1 MISRF
6 ALLCF
11 LAVSSCLFNNAPLTT
26 TSINTNFGG
35 INAFVQAA
43 EETSEFLSSGAWAT
57 VQLAFNDGGVETSC
71 PCPVGCMNCAF
82 QDSSMFGGDNT
93 VKTLYSTSTMP
104 TMAIS
109 TGGSATFAGYTNT
122 TGTAERMTLQVCP
135 DVSLMVCFN
144 CNNGHL
150 RPTLPTFAWS
160 PLLSLALVLL
170 SRSPVV
176 LLSSLSLSLS
186 FALVFSVRFPRI
198 VSPTFRPTQ
207 TLLFPLHHF
216 HFHHHHR

>member
-1 MISRF
+1 MSNPSEKIFCPTPGTVFINYLFTRPEKREERENINETIPTMISRF

-11 LAVSSCLFNNAPLTT
+11 LAFSSCVFNDAPLTT
-26 TSINTNFGG
+26 TSMITNFGG
-35 INAFVQAA
+35 GINVFVQAS

-104 TMAIS
+104 TVAIS

-122 TGTAERMTLQVCP
+122 TGTAERMTLQGCP
-135 DVSLMVCFN
+135 DVSLMVCFHG
-144 CNNGHL
+144 NNGQGYYA
-150 RPTLPTFAWS
+150 TAYSGAYSQEGIGTVGFIFAN
-160 PLLSLALVLL
+160 LVA
-170 SRSPVV
+170 
-176 LLSSLSLSLS
+176 
-186 FALVFSVRFPRI
+186 FALV
-198 VSPTFRPTQ
+198 
-207 TLLFPLHHF
+207 
-216 HFHHHHR
+216 